1 MILVMKVKDIKNGSI
16 YYNTQNNRP
25 ERVISNTFSSTRV
38 VTEFHGKNQNA
49 VYSKYLRLANSKEVG
64 TYLEKKNFI
73 KSFFKK
79 LFNQKK

>member
-1 MILVMKVKDIKNGSI
+1 MLAVMKVKDIKNGSI
-16 YYNTQNNRP
+16 YYNTQNKRP
-25 ERVISNTFSSTRV
+25 ERVISNKFSSTRV

-49 VYSKYLRLANSKEVG
+49 VYAKYLRLANSKEVE
-64 TYLEKKNFI
+64 TYLEKKSFI